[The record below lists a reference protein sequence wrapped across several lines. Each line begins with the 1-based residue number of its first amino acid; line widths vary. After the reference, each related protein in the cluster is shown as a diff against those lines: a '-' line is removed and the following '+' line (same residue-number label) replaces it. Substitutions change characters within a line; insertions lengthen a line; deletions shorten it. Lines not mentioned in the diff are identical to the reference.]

1 MSVLPPNIRLLGG
14 CWVRVPRTRPRPAAS
29 HAPLPDPARGQH
41 LSRRDGLAPCDRL
54 RYPLAHHTHA
64 PPLLAPLG
72 HLWAQGRAPH
82 EASGSS
88 PPPAPLP
95 GSGALQQ
102 ESIRGDGRRAAS
114 LGVAHA
120 RPHATHVTRWP
131 GATPRGSGQERRA
144 RSRTGEGSRTAC
156 GPHRARGRARCVACA
171 APWCPVAGPRV
182 AYLFLSLLTAHPSNC
197 AAQEQRSSD
206 LGAQVGRVDRPS
218 SSVEVSSACCGPPRP
233 PSRTGGPCA
242 AAGAR

>member
-64 PPLLAPLG
+64 PSLLAPLG
-72 HLWAQGRAPH
+72 HLWAQGGAPH

-120 RPHATHVTRWP
+120 RPHATHVTHGGGGRVP
-131 GATPRGSGQERRA
+131 PQVVRA
-144 RSRTGEGSRTAC
+144 RSAGRGVALVRVRVQRAGRTALVVAHVASHA
-156 GPHRARGRARCVACA
+156 PHRGVLWQALA
-171 APWCPVAGPRV
+171 
-182 AYLFLSLLTAHPSNC
+182 
-197 AAQEQRSSD
+197 
-206 LGAQVGRVDRPS
+206 
-218 SSVEVSSACCGPPRP
+218 
-233 PSRTGGPCA
+233 
-242 AAGAR
+242 